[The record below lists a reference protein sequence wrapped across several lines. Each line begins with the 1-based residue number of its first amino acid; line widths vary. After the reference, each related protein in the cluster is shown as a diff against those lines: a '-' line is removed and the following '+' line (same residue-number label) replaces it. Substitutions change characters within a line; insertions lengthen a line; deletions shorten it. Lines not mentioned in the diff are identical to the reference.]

1 MAAGSG
7 SSSISTDQ
15 KTYDNGGA
23 SGEAEQHSSTSI
35 EDAAIATR
43 SSRDSGLVSSLKN
56 GLGVFDMFS
65 QEHPTVTVG
74 EIAQYLG
81 VHKSSASRIAATLV
95 ASGFLRPALRST
107 GFQLGGKMFRLGSL
121 AAVDT
126 TLTDVAGPIMR
137 ALVDDIGETCHVG
150 VLEGREAVTVAL
162 IDGSYS
168 VRMHSWVGKRSPA
181 HWTAMGKVLLA
192 GLSDSTFDML
202 FPSEKLPV
210 ATAHSLATRTE
221 LRAQLLMIRKYG
233 FALDNEELEI
243 GLRCVATPI
252 FDREGRVSA
261 SLTIAGSSS
270 RMRISAIEDYVEKAQ
285 LAARKI
291 SAELGAPDSP

>member
-1 MAAGSG
+1 
-7 SSSISTDQ
+7 
-15 KTYDNGGA
+15 
-23 SGEAEQHSSTSI
+23 
-35 EDAAIATR
+35 
-43 SSRDSGLVSSLKN
+43 
-56 GLGVFDMFS
+56 MFS
-65 QEHPTVTVG
+65 QEHPTITVG
-74 EIAQYLG
+74 EIARHLD

-107 GFQLGGKMFRLGSL
+107 GFQLGGKMSRLGNI

-126 TLTDVAGPIMR
+126 TLADVAVPIMR
-137 ALVDDIGETCHVG
+137 ALVDDMGETCHVG

-181 HWTAMGKVLLA
+181 HLTAMGKVLLA
-192 GLSDSTFDML
+192 GASDSTFDML

-210 ATAHSLATRTE
+210 ATTHSLATKAE
-221 LRAQLLMIRKYG
+221 LEAQLMMIRKHG

-243 GLRCVATPI
+243 GLRCIAAPI

-270 RMRISAIEDYVEKAQ
+270 RMPISAIDSYVEKAQ
-285 LAARKI
+285 SAAQRI
-291 SAELGAPDSP
+291 STELGAPDGL